1 MSNKKEEL
9 GVFGAFGVVLIILG
23 LLALAAHYLGFLPTF

>member
-9 GVFGAFGVVLIILG
+9 GIFQALGVVLIILG
-23 LLALAAHYLGFLPTF
+23 LLALAAHYLGWLPTF

>member
-9 GVFGAFGVVLIILG
+9 GVFQALGVVLIILG
-23 LLALAAHYLGFLPTF
+23 LLALAAHYLGWLPTF